1 MYASTG
7 VLPKTLKL
15 ISAARL
21 TGAQGIHRAE
31 NLAVLNCFEALREA
45 VIHTNSAVTISMF
58 EQCQQAVVEG
68 DLLARSEFDLA
79 ARLLRCISPNSVPKK
94 KAHRNYLCAQKLSL
108 ISLTGLTWK
117 SQSQWSG
124 STGYALHLE
133 LQVARAQ
140 AQGPGS
146 VETHGTIVYIT
157 CCWFRT
163 SSPVA
168 GWALPDFD
176 FGLDPPS
183 MELWAQQVRRWRG
196 SKVADGR

>member
-79 ARLLRCISPNSVPKK
+79 ARPLRCISPNSVPKK
-94 KAHRNYLCAQKLSL
+94 KSTQKLSL
-108 ISLTGLTWK
+108 RTETISDIPNLLDLEISKPMIRFNRLRTSFGT
-117 SQSQWSG
+117 SG
-124 STGYALHLE
+124 CSGTSTG
-133 LQVARAQ
+133 
-140 AQGPGS
+140 
-146 VETHGTIVYIT
+146 T
-157 CCWFRT
+157 W
-163 SSPVA
+163 
-168 GWALPDFD
+168 
-176 FGLDPPS
+176 
-183 MELWAQQVRRWRG
+183 
-196 SKVADGR
+196 